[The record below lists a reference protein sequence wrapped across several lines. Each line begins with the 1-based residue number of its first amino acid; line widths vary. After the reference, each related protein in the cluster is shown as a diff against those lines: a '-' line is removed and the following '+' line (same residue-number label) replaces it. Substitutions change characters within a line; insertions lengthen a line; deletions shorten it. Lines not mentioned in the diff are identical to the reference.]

1 MAAVT
6 AVLRA
11 PSFVYPIMDI
21 DEGSYAAIA
30 CRMLTGG
37 LPYRDGVENKFP
49 AIFYLYTAVFG
60 LFGRYDMR
68 AMHAVAAL
76 AALGTAL
83 AAGAIAATLARRRG
97 ADPLA
102 ARRARWL
109 AAMLYAVFSTTYE
122 PKLLAANTELF
133 AVLPA
138 SLAVLVYLRAR
149 GRPSAFVAAG
159 ALAACALLF
168 KQVAGLLLVALAADR
183 LIRGSLFRREPRRSS
198 RRLVLLGLGVVG
210 VAGTVAVLFWRRGI
224 LGDAVFWSWTYIF
237 HHYMPAAPGRR
248 AIASV
253 ARLFKCFLP
262 FALAM
267 LAAAVSRPSGQV
279 AGRGPRRVALWL
291 VSMTGAGLIGGRM
304 YGHYF
309 LPHGPSPR
317 GPGRRRRGRVA
328 DGRVG
333 RRATPAGGAHVA
345 AMASSLPGGRLAV
358 PGATDSWLALSP
370 DYRRAA
376 AYVRAWRTQ
385 PDDRLFVWGW
395 FPALYVDADR
405 CPASRFVYTHL
416 LSGARSQSGATT
428 RGHLVPEAPG
438 RCCSRI
444 SASTRP
450 AYILGHTSPGRYDY
464 PFPPSSIRRW
474 PSCSPRLIT
483 SRPRSRASAC
493 SGAKRSTSA
502 ARRGC
507 ARPARRC
514 APGSGDDL
522 HLDDLAVGDDGSRTR
537 RAGRPGAQT
546 APAAPSTSAC
556 CAPRARPRKVSATA
570 VAPRN
575 FGRKR
580 GRRSTD
586 SPPPRRLATLSGVEH
601 DLSGSSTASSAWK
614 SPSRE
619 AVRKAPTS
627 FCWWLTSAS
636 EAVRPSW
643 TRRRARLR
651 QLPGRHRRP
660 PHDGRDVVE
669 VGEVEH
675 AVQHERHPLGRR
687 QRLQHHQQGHADRVW
702 RAAPALGLR
711 SLVGV
716 RGRIGR
722 VALGRLLV
730 PGLARAQH
738 VQADARHTTRRQPA
752 AEVVDRA
759 AVRPAGAATRP
770 HS

>member
-1 MAAVT
+1 MAAGSPASWKSDLWGLLAVAAVT
-6 AVLRA
+6 VVLRA

-30 CRMLTGG
+30 CRMLSGG

-68 AMHAVAAL
+68 AVHAVAAA

-149 GRPSAFVAAG
+149 GRPSAFFVAG

-183 LIRGSLFRREPRRSS
+183 LIRGALRREPRRSVAD
-198 RRLVLLGLGVVG
+198 LVLLGLGVVG

-237 HHYMPAAPGRR
+237 HHYMPAAR
-248 AIASV
+248 ASGGFV

-267 LAAAVSRPSGQV
+267 SPLLFLG
-279 AGRGPRRVALWL
+279 RRVRWRGAALVVWLWL

-309 LPHGPSPR
+309 LLTVPPLAVLAG
-317 GPGRRRRGRVA
+317 V
-328 DGRVG
+328 
-333 RRATPAGGAHVA
+333 GGAEWLMAASAGERHRLAALVA
-345 AMASSLPGGRLAV
+345 AMASSFLVAAWLFR
-358 PGATDSWLALSP
+358 GATDSWLALSP

-376 AYVRAWRTQ
+376 AYVRARTQ

-428 RGHLVPEAPG
+428 RGHLVPEAWPMLLEDLA
-438 RCCSRI
+438 R
-444 SASTRP
+444 TRP
-450 AYILGHTSPGRYDY
+450 AYILDTSPGRYDY
-464 PFPPSSIRRW
+464 PFPPEQYPALAQLLSSSYHLETEIEGIR
-474 PSCSPRLIT
+474 LF
-483 SRPRSRASAC
+483 
-493 SGAKRSTSA
+493 
-502 ARRGC
+502 RRKEDDLGY
-507 ARPARRC
+507 PARM
-514 APGSGDDL
+514 
-522 HLDDLAVGDDGSRTR
+522 RTSSSAM
-537 RAGRPGAQT
+537 RAGSAMTSISTILPSVMTKPNTARGTPPGAQT

-570 VAPRN
+570 VAPRI
-575 FGRKR
+575 
-580 GRRSTD
+580 
-586 SPPPRRLATLSGVEH
+586 
-601 DLSGSSTASSAWK
+601 SA
-614 SPSRE
+614 
-619 AVRKAPTS
+619 ANGGAP
-627 FCWWLTSAS
+627 L
-636 EAVRPSW
+636 
-643 TRRRARLR
+643 
-651 QLPGRHRRP
+651 
-660 PHDGRDVVE
+660 D
-669 VGEVEH
+669 
-675 AVQHERHPLGRR
+675 
-687 QRLQHHQQGHADRVW
+687 
-702 RAAPALGLR
+702 
-711 SLVGV
+711 
-716 RGRIGR
+716 
-722 VALGRLLV
+722 
-730 PGLARAQH
+730 
-738 VQADARHTTRRQPA
+738 
-752 AEVVDRA
+752 
-759 AVRPAGAATRP
+759 
-770 HS
+770 